1 MAPKKQLSGQS
12 ISSKV
17 KRERKVLSLAEKIK
31 ILDLL
36 KSGMSF
42 SEVGRRVGK
51 NESSIRTMKQKEAE
65 IRESVRTAPTTAK
78 MVSLVRDKV
87 LAKTEKALSVWLE
100 DMSQQHIPVDGKIIR
115 EKALSLYEH
124 YCEGVEESERKE
136 FKASKGWLA
145 SYVKR
150 YSLKSL
156 RIMGE
161 SASTDAEAA
170 SMFPEKLKK
179 PIEEKGYLPE
189 QVLGNM
195 AQVATTSVIN
205 EEPSGVENLL
215 EVRFL
220 VSALE
225 SMCQEIA
232 KLKAEVACVAVYEKN
247 VFVVGTERG
256 RSFIGNR
263 KDFQIDFVK
272 FLETERPTRKEN
284 TQMPPGGLL
293 YDHFCTEACEIP
305 NSSLEHQSVNFVPVK
320 VKTEPCDDNQPS
332 TSVDLVPVKV
342 ETEDPD
348 YYRYSVQGPGVTTSD
363 VIDTARPSELK
374 SFKDPMQQEHSEAS
388 DYPEVEVT
396 LEDDEYFPSN
406 KRPKNTV
413 QATDAGATVKRKNR
427 EFNFEQPNAR
437 ITDLRKQVEELFE
450 RKYAEATLATGPVVI
465 PYPLFQ
471 SNSEDLCVDGLPEGI
486 PFRRPSTYGI
496 PSLERIL
503 LAKDKIKFV
512 IKSLLRMSDT
522 PVRKQKH
529 SSDER
534 SSRDFQEW
542 WSERFGMIKKG
553 DKAFCNFCSETVVCR
568 TSSVKRH
575 YETVHKQLCNKSE
588 QEQKEHISQEI
599 CNKQMQS
606 QILKSFIS
614 DGSNLVAA
622 SFEVSKVI
630 VKHGK
635 PLSDGEY
642 VKESWLE
649 CAPFLFNSFP
659 EKEKIIQRIK
669 GLPVSSNTIEERI
682 LMMGTNVAEQL
693 TKDISSCKFLSI
705 CLDVS
710 IDVKSPA
717 RLAIIARFCR
727 DDEIREELVNL
738 IMLPEHTTGV
748 EICKAVV
755 KALSGR
761 QVNLSK
767 IVSVTSDG
775 APSMIAKEAGF
786 VDLLENDVGHPLVGF
801 HCIVHEEAL
810 CAEAHLKELEEVMK
824 IVTKVIN
831 FISGHSFNKRQFQ
844 NLLSEVQSVYTGL
857 LTYNSVRWLSKGSI
871 LKCFVECLDEIRL
884 FLTNE
889 KYACQELYDIV
900 WICKLMFFADFSSHL
915 NDLSTKLQGCG
926 KTLDVMFDNIKAFEI
941 KLEVF
946 KRDVENGTFKY
957 FPNLK
962 KHMTGVEIPEKTD
975 IQSLQIQ
982 FLSIIGSTAEHF
994 SFRFT
999 QLRLFEE
1006 TAKFIKYA
1014 DCVTLDKLNL
1024 EILQWIDLVNFE
1036 MQLIDLQSSSIWRQ
1050 KFVDLRVELE
1060 NIERD
1065 RLVTGSKLKNPD
1077 NEILKLWNS
1086 IPETFNC
1093 LKDLAMAILTLF
1105 SSTYLCES
1113 LFSMMNLDPN
1123 YWNGLNDEISATC
1136 IALKTTKYKP
1146 DIKYLSSLVQ
1156 QQKSH

>member
-12 ISSKV
+12 NSSKA

-36 KSGMSF
+36 KSGMSL
-42 SEVGRRVGK
+42 SEVGRKVGK
-51 NESSIRTMKQKEAE
+51 NESSIRTIKQKEAE
-65 IRESVRTAPTTAK
+65 IRGSVSVTPTTAK

-100 DMSQQHIPVDGKIIR
+100 DMSQKHIPVDGKTIR

-150 YSLKSL
+150 YSLKNL
-156 RIMGE
+156 KLTGK
-161 SASTDAEAA
+161 SASA
-170 SMFPEKLKK
+170 FPEDLKKLKK
-179 PIEEKGYLPE
+179 KGYVPE

-195 AQVATTSVIN
+195 AQVATTPVIN
-205 EEPSGVENLL
+205 EEPSGAKNLL
-215 EVRFL
+215 AVRFL
-220 VSALE
+220 ISALE

-232 KLKAEVACVAVYEKN
+232 KSKAEVACIAVYEKDI
-247 VFVVGTERG
+247 FVVGTERG

-263 KDFQIDFVK
+263 KDFQTDFVK
-272 FLETERPTRKEN
+272 YLETKQPTRKEN
-284 TQMPPGGLL
+284 TQMPPGG
-293 YDHFCTEACEIP
+293 
-305 NSSLEHQSVNFVPVK
+305 FVPVK

-332 TSVDLVPVKV
+332 TSVDPVPVKV

-348 YYRYSVQGPGVTTSD
+348 YYQYSVQGLGVTISD
-363 VIDTARPSELK
+363 VIDTTRPSQLK
-374 SFKDPMQQEHSEAS
+374 SFKGGELPNEANASSEETEEEFTADDPKQQELSETS

-396 LEDDEYFPSN
+396 IEDDEYFPPN
-406 KRPKNTV
+406 KRPKSTV
-413 QATDAGATVKRKNR
+413 QATDAGATVKWKNR
-427 EFNFEQPNAR
+427 EFNFEQSNAR

-496 PSLERIL
+496 PTLERIL

-512 IKSLLRMSDT
+512 IKSLLGMSDT

-534 SSRDFQEW
+534 STKDFQEW

-553 DKAFCNFCSETVVCR
+553 DKAFCIFCSETVVCR
-568 TSSVKRH
+568 TSCVKWH
-575 YETVHKQLCNKSE
+575 YETLHKQLCNKSE
-588 QEQKEHISQEI
+588 QEQKEHISREI

-606 QILKSFIS
+606 NILMSFIS
-614 DGSNLVAA
+614 DSSNLVAA

-649 CAPFLFNSFP
+649 CAPFLFNGFL

-710 IDVKSPA
+710 IDVISPA

-727 DDEIREELVNL
+727 DDEICEELVNL
-738 IMLPEHTTGV
+738 VMLPEHTTGI

-767 IVSVTSDG
+767 IVSVTTDG
-775 APSMIAKEAGF
+775 APSMIGEEAGF
-786 VDLLENDVGHPLVGF
+786 VDLLENDVGHPLIGF
-801 HCIVHEEAL
+801 HCIVHEESL
-810 CAEAHLKELEEVMK
+810 CAKAALKELKEVMK

-831 FISGHSFNKRQFQ
+831 FISGHPFNKRQFQ

-857 LTYNSVRWLSKGSI
+857 FTFNSVQWLRRGSV
-871 LKCFVECLDEIRL
+871 LKCFVECLDEIHL
-884 FLTNE
+884 FLTSE
-889 KYACQELYDIV
+889 KFACQELYDIV

-915 NDLSTKLQGCG
+915 SDLSTKLQGCG

-962 KHMTGVEIPEKTD
+962 KHMTAVEIPEKTD

-982 FLSIIGSTAEHF
+982 FLSIIDSTAEHF

-999 QLRLFEE
+999 KFRLFEE

-1014 DCVTLDKLNL
+1014 DCVTIDKLNL
-1024 EILQWIDLVNFE
+1024 EILQWIDLGNFE

-1093 LKDLAMAILTLF
+1093 LKDLAMAILTVF
-1105 SSTYLCES
+1105 SSTYLCDS
-1113 LFSMMNLDPN
+1113 LFSMMNLESN
-1123 YWNGLNDEISATC
+1123 YWNRLNDEISATC

-1146 DIKYLSSLVQ
+1146 DVKHLSSLVQ
-1156 QQKSH
+1156 QQKCH